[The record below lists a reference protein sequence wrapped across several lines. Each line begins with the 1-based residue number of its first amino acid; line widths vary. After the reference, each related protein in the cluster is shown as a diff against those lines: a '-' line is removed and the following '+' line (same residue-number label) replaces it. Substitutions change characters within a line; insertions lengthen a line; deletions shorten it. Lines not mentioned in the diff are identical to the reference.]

1 MFGRMYGTHSL
12 KKVNSY
18 LKHTNLGTEAPARPV
33 HQFYRFVEAAAF
45 IALATLSCP
54 LPTAFWRAVL
64 PSRSFNRGSAPCPE
78 IESRL
83 VVFVSP
89 IKLNEIL
96 TQQHFDALLV
106 AHVCGPVKRRGPA
119 GTGHGVWVGPGRQ
132 EHRDDFRV
140 PCPRRVV

>member
-1 MFGRMYGTHSL
+1 M
-12 KKVNSY
+12 
-18 LKHTNLGTEAPARPV
+18 KHTNLGAEALARSTP
-33 HQFYRFVEAAAF
+33 FYRFAEAAAL
-45 IALATLSCP
+45 ITLATLSCP

-64 PSRSFNRGSAPCPE
+64 PSRSSNRGSAPCPE

-83 VVFVSP
+83 VEHVVPSVLVSP

-106 AHVCGPVKRRGPA
+106 AHVCGPMKRRGPA

-132 EHRDDFRV
+132 EQRDDFRV
-140 PCPRRVV
+140 PCPRSVV